1 MFRLVLDIVAGGV
14 KNKAST
20 AGIIIMRVQ
29 PHAHDVTTNKCV
41 HDDVCRRKAAEE
53 SAYRHEMHKRVLLT

>member
-1 MFRLVLDIVAGGV
+1 MFRLVLDIVAGEV

-29 PHAHDVTTNKCV
+29 PHAPDVATNACMMMFVGGKQ
-41 HDDVCRRKAAEE
+41 R
-53 SAYRHEMHKRVLLT
+53 KRVPTDMRCTSEYY